1 VLRYRDR
8 ILAHNTETAHDNQVL
23 MDDIYAFCIICLA
36 LRDWLEREKA
46 ATKDDLRV
54 FFERSVPLQVCRDI
68 ANGVKHLE
76 LDRNPSTSGFSIGRQ
91 YKAAPF
97 VVFESRDGRQ
107 DLVELPELVKSCVT
121 DWQGFLKARAPE
133 GLVKE

>member
-68 ANGVKHLE
+68 VN
-76 LDRNPSTSGFSIGRQ
+76 STAIRARAASQSAGNTKRPRLSSSNRETDGKTWSNCPNWSSHALPIG
-91 YKAAPF
+91 KA
-97 VVFESRDGRQ
+97 SSKRGR
-107 DLVELPELVKSCVT
+107 
-121 DWQGFLKARAPE
+121 LKA
-133 GLVKE
+133 